1 MNADY
6 LIKRLALFVAVI
18 LFGASLNF
26 FLPRLSGQDPI
37 MQRLMEETLSGAA
50 LQAGVQDLV
59 ATYRAKFGLD
69 RPLLLQ
75 YFSYLGDLARFDLGY
90 SIANYP
96 KSVASLI
103 GDALPW
109 TIGLLS
115 VSTIIAFSLGSLLGA
130 LVGWEGSPRWVRGLL
145 PFFFVFSAVPFFLL
159 GLVLL
164 HFFAFQHTWLPLFG
178 AYTGGTA
185 PAWSL
190 DFALDV
196 ARHAILPGA
205 AIVLASMGHWA
216 LGMRGMMVTVR
227 GEDYMLM
234 ARAKGLKGSRIFFRY
249 ALRNAVLPQTTKLA
263 LELGHI
269 VSGAVLVEVVFGYPG
284 IGTLLLHSI
293 QLFDYFVVQGI
304 VITIVIAIAA
314 AMLAMEL
321 LYPWLD
327 PRTEAT

>member
-1 MNADY
+1 MSADY
-6 LIKRLALFVAVI
+6 VVKRLALFVTVI
-18 LFGASLNF
+18 LIGASLNF
-26 FLPRLSGQDPI
+26 FLPRLAGQDPI
-37 MQRLMEETLSGAA
+37 MQRLMEQTLSGAA

-59 ATYRAKFGLD
+59 TTYNAKFGLD

-75 YFSYLGDLARFDLGY
+75 YLSYLGDIVRFDLGF

-96 KSVASLI
+96 KRVASLI

-115 VSTIIAFSLGSLLGA
+115 VSTLIAFTIGSLLGA
-130 LVGWEGSPRWVRGLL
+130 IVAWEGSPRWVRGLL

-164 HFFAFQHTWLPLFG
+164 HFFAFQNAWLPLFG
-178 AYTGGTA
+178 AYTGGTI
-185 PAWSL
+185 PSWSL
-190 DFALDV
+190 GFALDV

-205 AIVLASMGHWA
+205 AIVLAGMGQWA
-216 LGMRGMMVTVR
+216 LGMRGMMITIR
-227 GEDYMLM
+227 GEDFMLM
-234 ARAKGLKGSRIFFRY
+234 ARAKGLRGSRIFFRY
-249 ALRNAVLPQTTKLA
+249 ALRNALLPQTTKLA
-263 LELGHI
+263 LALGHI

-304 VITIVIAIAA
+304 VFTIVIAIAT
-314 AMLAMEL
+314 AMLMMEL

-327 PRTEAT
+327 PRTEAA